1 MTGKSEEPL
10 HFYMVANNITDSAK
24 KQSILL
30 TIWGD
35 QTFKLLRS
43 LVPDGKLDADDI
55 TNDSLVRLLKLL
67 YKKLSCISST
77 SILVL
82 GSHLNP
88 SPTTL
93 QLFKSSQWT
102 VTSAWK
108 RCCVIIW
115 FAASTTKASNTSY
128 CLKVTSHTR
137 MLLPSLSP

>member
-1 MTGKSEEPL
+1 
-10 HFYMVANNITDSAK
+10 MVANNITDSAK

-93 QLFKSSQWT
+93 QLFKSSQ
-102 VTSAWK
+102 
-108 RCCVIIW
+108 
-115 FAASTTKASNTSY
+115 
-128 CLKVTSHTR
+128 
-137 MLLPSLSP
+137 